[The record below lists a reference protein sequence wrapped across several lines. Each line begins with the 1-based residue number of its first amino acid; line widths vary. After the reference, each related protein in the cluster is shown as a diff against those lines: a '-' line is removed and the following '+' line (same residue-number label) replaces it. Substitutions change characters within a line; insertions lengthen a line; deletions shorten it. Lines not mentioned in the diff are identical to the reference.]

1 MASFEYKGNTYFYF
15 KGKWMDAQSRAVR
28 PEMAE
33 ELEKLYSEEAI
44 KAREQRQHQ
53 KKKASPRNIPAKAE
67 LTEEQKR
74 ALAVLESGKNVFLSG
89 EAGTGKSF
97 VLNEFIRRNKKRNL
111 VVCAP
116 TGIAAINV
124 GGATLHRVF
133 QAPIGVIRPG
143 EFSTKPDEAV
153 MKADII
159 IIDEISMCRFDLFE
173 YVVRTIRQA
182 EALRQ
187 KKENIDAMS
196 GGRTPRLF
204 APKQLIVIGDFY
216 QLAPVVTAAD
226 REVLEQYWEIRNL
239 TEGYA
244 FQSDLWYELDFQNVL
259 LTEVMRQRGNDAY
272 IRSLNRIRVGDYR
285 GIGWF
290 NENVRQDAIPNGIYL
305 CATNRV
311 ANDINAKESEALA
324 GEPVTYTAEIKGNV
338 QASDKMTD
346 DELTLKVGMQ
356 VMTLVNDAQEGF
368 QNGSIGKVTALK
380 KEAVEVRLNSGKI
393 VKVKPYDWEI
403 CGYEVQE
410 EKLEKIV
417 LGNFKQI
424 PIKIAYAITIHKS
437 QGQTYSCVNI
447 SPDCFADGQ
456 LYVALSRA
464 RSVENMSLDHAIRP
478 RALRTSRSVKLFY
491 DGLKE

>member
-1 MASFEYKGNTYFYF
+1 
-15 KGKWMDAQSRAVR
+15 MDAQSRAVR

-67 LTEEQKR
+67 LTEELTEEQKR
-74 ALAVLESGKNVFLSG
+74 ALAVLE
-89 EAGTGKSF
+89 
-97 VLNEFIRRNKKRNL
+97 
-111 VVCAP
+111 
-116 TGIAAINV
+116 
-124 GGATLHRVF
+124 
-133 QAPIGVIRPG
+133 
-143 EFSTKPDEAV
+143 
-153 MKADII
+153 ADII

-196 GGRTPRLF
+196 SGRTPRLF
-204 APKQLIVIGDFY
+204 APKQLIVVGDFY

-244 FQSDLWYELDFQNVL
+244 FQSDLWYELAFQNVL

-285 GIGWF
+285 GISWF

-356 VMTLVNDAQEGF
+356 VMTLVN
-368 QNGSIGKVTALK
+368 
-380 KEAVEVRLNSGKI
+380 
-393 VKVKPYDWEI
+393 
-403 CGYEVQE
+403 
-410 EKLEKIV
+410 
-417 LGNFKQI
+417 
-424 PIKIAYAITIHKS
+424 
-437 QGQTYSCVNI
+437 
-447 SPDCFADGQ
+447 
-456 LYVALSRA
+456 
-464 RSVENMSLDHAIRP
+464 
-478 RALRTSRSVKLFY
+478 
-491 DGLKE
+491 

>member
-1 MASFEYKGNTYFYF
+1 MTKDLKHRLSDLWSMQQKIQERKKQMASFEYKGNTYFYF

-33 ELEKLYSEEAI
+33 ELEKFYSEEAI

-53 KKKASPRNIPAKAE
+53 KKKARPRNTPAKAE

-74 ALAVLESGKNVFLSG
+74 
-89 EAGTGKSF
+89 
-97 VLNEFIRRNKKRNL
+97 
-111 VVCAP
+111 
-116 TGIAAINV
+116 
-124 GGATLHRVF
+124 
-133 QAPIGVIRPG
+133 
-143 EFSTKPDEAV
+143 
-153 MKADII
+153 
-159 IIDEISMCRFDLFE
+159 
-173 YVVRTIRQA
+173 
-182 EALRQ
+182 
-187 KKENIDAMS
+187 
-196 GGRTPRLF
+196 
-204 APKQLIVIGDFY
+204 
-216 QLAPVVTAAD
+216 
-226 REVLEQYWEIRNL
+226 
-239 TEGYA
+239 
-244 FQSDLWYELDFQNVL
+244 
-259 LTEVMRQRGNDAY
+259 
-272 IRSLNRIRVGDYR
+272 
-285 GIGWF
+285 
-290 NENVRQDAIPNGIYL
+290 
-305 CATNRV
+305 
-311 ANDINAKESEALA
+311 ALA

-356 VMTLVNDAQEGF
+356 VMTLVNDAQE
-368 QNGSIGKVTALK
+368 
-380 KEAVEVRLNSGKI
+380 
-393 VKVKPYDWEI
+393 
-403 CGYEVQE
+403 

-437 QGQTYSCVNI
+437 QGQTYSSVNI